1 MKPLARSHRS
11 TAGARTHGAPTRQ
24 RAGARSAPQAKT
36 HTTTHPKPT
45 TKTHTRSHPTTPTR
59 SRAEKRTKA
68 TPSTGRA
75 KVAPR
80 AKVRSNPPRR
90 PTSRHRAGSPRHRL
104 IVALIVIGVVLLGLI
119 GRVAFLQTT
128 EAETLRSAATDQWT
142 RSVTIPAQRG
152 TVFDRHGAEL
162 AMSVPAVT
170 VSINPKLIDNGPA
183 TVQVLDDLLELS
195 DEKVTELLAEIESK
209 DRGFVFVRRQ
219 ADADI
224 GDEIAAMK
232 LAGVNVD
239 RESRREMPGGDTGR
253 SVIGSTNID
262 GVGISGLELQFED
275 LLAGTGGEMRR
286 EVAPGGRS
294 IPGSESVAAQPV
306 AGDDL
311 VLTLDRSVQYSTEQV
326 LLEQVAAIGA
336 KGATAIAMDTDSGEI
351 YSMASVRLDDERGGY
366 EVTSGNFAAVDAY
379 EPGSVAKVITIASS
393 LSEGLVTPETSYLVP
408 WRKQYYDDLLKD
420 SHQHPDEW
428 MSVAQI
434 LTESSNIG
442 TIFVQQEMGRERH
455 REYMA
460 QFGLGSKTALD
471 FPGESPGILKQPQD
485 LWGSERVTV
494 AYGQGVSSTSLQLV
508 AAVNTIAN
516 RGTYVAPKLLKAT
529 VGTDGVVT
537 ETAPSESRSVVTALA
552 AVQTTEMM
560 RHVVCSGTATLAQVD
575 GLSIAGK
582 TGTAFK
588 AADNGTYFDDDGN
601 RIYYSSFVGFFPAED
616 PQVTV
621 LVSVDEPPAGTNDR
635 FGGTAAAPVF
645 AELAPTLIHE
655 LGIVPSPNAAGCPGS

>member
-1 MKPLARSHRS
+1 M
-11 TAGARTHGAPTRQ
+11 
-24 RAGARSAPQAKT
+24 
-36 HTTTHPKPT
+36 
-45 TKTHTRSHPTTPTR
+45 
-59 SRAEKRTKA
+59 
-68 TPSTGRA
+68 
-75 KVAPR
+75 
-80 AKVRSNPPRR
+80 
-90 PTSRHRAGSPRHRL
+90 
-104 IVALIVIGVVLLGLI
+104 ALVVIGAILLGLI
-119 GRVAFLQTT
+119 GRVAYLQTT
-128 EAETLRSAATDQWT
+128 EAETLRSAAADQWT
-142 RSVTIPAQRG
+142 RSVIIPAQRG

-170 VSINPKLIDNGPA
+170 VSINPKLIDNGTA
-183 TVQVLDDLLELS
+183 TVQILDDLLELP
-195 DEKVTELLAEIESK
+195 DDTVTELLAEIESK

-224 GDEIAAMK
+224 GDQLAAMK

-253 SVIGSTNID
+253 SIIGRTNID
-262 GVGISGLELQFED
+262 GVGISGLELQYDD
-275 LLAGTGGEMRR
+275 LLTGTGGEMRR

-294 IPGSESVAAQPV
+294 IPGSEAVTAQPV

-311 VLTLDRSVQYSTEQV
+311 VLTLDRSIQYSTEQV
-326 LLEQVAAIGA
+326 LLEQVAALGA
-336 KGATAIAMDTDSGEI
+336 RGATAIAMDTDTGEI
-351 YSMASVRLDDERGGY
+351 YSMASVRRDDETGAYG
-366 EVTSGNFAAVDAY
+366 VTSGNFAAVDAY

-393 LSEGLVTPETSYLVP
+393 LSEGLVTPETSYVVP

-420 SHQHPDEW
+420 SHQHPDEV

-460 QFGLGSKTALD
+460 AFGLGSRTALD
-471 FPGESPGILKQPQD
+471 FPGESPGILKQAKD

-516 RGTYVAPKLLKAT
+516 RGTYVAPKLVKAT
-529 VGTDGVVT
+529 VGPDGSVVET
-537 ETAPSESRSVVTALA
+537 EPSEARSVVTEQA

-560 RHVVCSGTATLAQVD
+560 RNVVCSGTATRAQVD

-588 AADNGTYFDDDGN
+588 AADNGTYFDDEGK
-601 RIYYSSFVGFFPAED
+601 RIYYASFVGFFPAEN

-655 LGIVPSPNAAGCPGS
+655 LGIVPAPGAPDCQQP

>member
-1 MKPLARSHRS
+1 
-11 TAGARTHGAPTRQ
+11 
-24 RAGARSAPQAKT
+24 
-36 HTTTHPKPT
+36 
-45 TKTHTRSHPTTPTR
+45 
-59 SRAEKRTKA
+59 
-68 TPSTGRA
+68 
-75 KVAPR
+75 
-80 AKVRSNPPRR
+80 
-90 PTSRHRAGSPRHRL
+90 
-104 IVALIVIGVVLLGLI
+104 VALIVIAAVLIGLI
-119 GRVAFLQTT
+119 GRVAYLQTT
-128 EAETLRSAATDQWT
+128 EADTLRSAAADQWT
-142 RSVTIPAQRG
+142 RSISIQAQRG
-152 TVFDRHGAEL
+152 TMFDRHGAEL

-183 TVQVLDDLLELS
+183 TVQALDDLLDLPD
-195 DEKVTELLAEIESK
+195 DEIAQLLAEIESK

-224 GDEIAAMK
+224 GDDIAALK

-253 SVIGSTNID
+253 SVIGRTNID
-262 GVGISGLELQFED
+262 GLGIAGLELQFDD
-275 LLAGTGGEMRR
+275 LLTGTGGEMRR

-294 IPGSESVAAQPV
+294 IPGSESVTAKPV

-311 VLTLDRSVQYSTEQV
+311 VLSLDRSVQYSTEQV

-336 KGATAIAMDTDSGEI
+336 KGATAIAMDTDTGEI
-351 YSMASVRLDDERGGY
+351 YSMASVRMNEETGQY
-366 EVTSGNFAAVDAY
+366 EVTAGNFAAVDAY
-379 EPGSVAKVITIASS
+379 EPGSVAKVITIASA
-393 LSEGLVTPETSYLVP
+393 LSEGLVTPDTSYVVP

-420 SHQHPDEW
+420 SHEHPDDV
-428 MSVAQI
+428 MSVSRI

-442 TIFVQQEMGRERH
+442 TIFVQQEMGRVKH

-471 FPGESPGILKQPQD
+471 FPGESPGILKQPED

-516 RGTYVAPKLLKAT
+516 GGTYVAPKLVNAT
-529 VGTDGVVT
+529 VGPDGAIT
-537 ETAPSESRSVVTALA
+537 ETAPSESRRVVTEQAAL
-552 AVQTTEMM
+552 QTTEMM
-560 RHVVCSGTATLAQVD
+560 RNVVCSGTATRAKVD

-588 AADNGTYFDDDGN
+588 AADNGTYYDDDGE

-621 LVSVDEPPAGTNDR
+621 LISIDEPPAGTGDR

-655 LGIVPSPNAAGCPGS
+655 LGIVPAPGSTGCPA